1 MTVAAS
7 TTLDPA
13 EIAKFAAMADAWWD
27 PKGDFAPLHRMNPTR
42 LAFLRDAIAG
52 HFGRPQGRRPLEG
65 LSVIDVGCGGGLV
78 TEPMA
83 RLGATVI
90 GLDGAPESVKAAAAH
105 ATQGGLGIDYRQ
117 GTAED
122 LAASGAQFDVVLAL
136 EIVEHVADMH
146 AFCEAV
152 GTLVKPGGIAIL
164 STINRTVKA
173 RALAITAAERVLRW
187 IPDGTHDFD
196 KLVKPD
202 ELAAAMLPLEA
213 GAPVGLSFNPLS
225 GMWKLS
231 DAVSMNYFL
240 TVTKPV

>member
-1 MTVAAS
+1 M

-27 PKGDFAPLHRMNPTR
+27 PKGDFAPLHRMNPVR
-42 LAFLRDAIAG
+42 LGFLRSTIAD
-52 HFGRPQGRRPLEG
+52 HFGRHGGRRPFEG
-65 LSVIDVGCGGGLV
+65 LTLIDVGCGGGLA

-83 RLGATVI
+83 RLGAAVV
-90 GLDGAPESVKAAAAH
+90 GLDGAPESVNAAAAH
-105 ATQGGLGIDYRQ
+105 AAQGGLDIDYRQ
-117 GTAED
+117 GTAEE

-152 GTLVKPGGIAIL
+152 GKLVKPGGLAIL

-187 IPDGTHDFD
+187 VPDGTHEFD

-202 ELAAAMLPLEA
+202 ELAAALLPLESR
-213 GAPVGLSFNPLS
+213 APVGLSFNPLS

-231 DAVSMNYFL
+231 DDVSMNYFL
-240 TVTKPV
+240 IAVQAAT

>member
-1 MTVAAS
+1 MT

-42 LAFLRDAIAG
+42 LAFLRETIAT
-52 HFGRPQGRRPLEG
+52 HFNRPAGRRPFEG
-65 LSVIDVGCGGGLV
+65 LTLIDVGCGGGLA

-90 GLDGAPESVKAAAAH
+90 GLDGAAESVNAAAAH
-105 ATQGGLGIDYRQ
+105 AVQGGLSIDYRQ

-152 GTLVKPGGIAIL
+152 GALVKPGGIAIL

-173 RALAITAAERVLRW
+173 RALAITAAERVLKW
-187 IPDGTHDFD
+187 VPDGTHEFD

-202 ELAAAMLPLEA
+202 ELAAALLPLEVS
-213 GAPVGLSFNPLS
+213 APVGLSFNPLS
-225 GMWKLS
+225 GIWKLS
-231 DAVSMNYFL
+231 DDVSMNYFL
-240 TVTKPV
+240 VAVKAR

>member
-1 MTVAAS
+1 M

-27 PKGDFAPLHRMNPTR
+27 PKGDFAPLHRMNPVR
-42 LAFLRDAIAG
+42 LGFLRSTIAD
-52 HFGRPQGRRPLEG
+52 HFGRHGGRRPFEG
-65 LSVIDVGCGGGLV
+65 LTLIDVGCGGGLA

-83 RLGATVI
+83 RLGAAVV
-90 GLDGAPESVKAAAAH
+90 GLDGAPESVNAAAAH
-105 ATQGGLGIDYRQ
+105 AAQGGLDIDYRQ
-117 GTAED
+117 GTAEE

-152 GTLVKPGGIAIL
+152 GKLVKPGGLAIL
-164 STINRTVKA
+164 STINRTMKA

-187 IPDGTHDFD
+187 VPDGTHEFD

-202 ELAAAMLPLEA
+202 ELAAALLPLESR
-213 GAPVGLSFNPLS
+213 APVGLSFNPLS
-225 GMWKLS
+225 RMWKLS
-231 DAVSMNYFL
+231 DDVWMNYFL
-240 TVTKPV
+240 TAVKPR

>member
-1 MTVAAS
+1 MT

-27 PKGDFAPLHRMNPTR
+27 PKGDFAPLHRMNPVR
-42 LAFLRDAIAG
+42 LGFLRAAIAD
-52 HFGRPQGRRPLEG
+52 HFGRHGGRRPFEG
-65 LSVIDVGCGGGLV
+65 LSLIDVGCGGGLA

-83 RLGATVI
+83 RLGATVV
-90 GLDGAPESVKAAAAH
+90 GLDGALESVNAAAAH
-105 ATQGGLGIDYRQ
+105 AAQGGLNIDYRQ

-152 GTLVKPGGIAIL
+152 GKLVKPGGLAIL
-164 STINRTVKA
+164 STINRTMKA

-187 IPDGTHDFD
+187 VPDGTHEFD

-202 ELAAAMLPLEA
+202 ELAAALLPLESR
-213 GAPVGLSFNPLS
+213 APVGLSFNPLS

-231 DAVSMNYFL
+231 DDVSMNYFL
-240 TVTKPV
+240 IAVQAAT